1 MGDEQ
6 PEPKAYLKRF
16 VDILT
21 IERDNTR
28 VLEPAKR

>member
-16 VDILT
+16 ADILT
-21 IERDNTR
+21 IERDNT
-28 VLEPAKR
+28 KIT